1 MPSNRVEDRLRPITP
16 QLAWRVAVLGGIAFV
31 LFGIVFFRLWYL
43 QVLTGD
49 TARVAAS
56 QNGRRTERIEAPR
69 GDIVD
74 RHANQLVR
82 TKKAAVVQLVPSSLP
97 ERVLED
103 ADNYRKALG
112 EAESQRLA
120 YERQY
125 EALSRQL
132 KDDGRKSTKAEE
144 RERRRLRKLGS
155 TARKVPIPPIP
166 TDEPG
171 LTTLY
176 RRISETIDIRPKTI
190 HERVIRSIADTP
202 YSNVTVRTDVPLAQF
217 NYMRERPEYF
227 KGVVV
232 TKRYIREY
240 PEGKLAAQLFGTVSE
255 IGTEQMKLRRYKD
268 VAQGTRIGQTGLEY
282 SYDEYLRGR
291 DGYTRLVVDAHGS
304 RDDERK
310 VSVVEPKQGQR
321 LRLTIDMDLQRT
333 GEQAL
338 AQAIQNS
345 EYETR
350 AGAFVAMDPRNGEVL
365 AMGSAPS
372 FDANWFAKPFTQQRY
387 EYLTSNE
394 TDAPLLNRATESAYP
409 SASTFK
415 PVTALAALEEGLIT
429 PSRKINDP
437 GHWEYGGREYQN
449 AKEAVFGS
457 INVGEALK
465 VSSDIFFFKLGAQ
478 ANDKGPIIQKWAE
491 RLGYGRKT
499 GIDLPNEA
507 AGLVPDSKWRNE
519 AYAEYE
525 RCVEKNGLELRTTAA
540 LFECGGIERTWTGG
554 DNVNLAVGQGDL
566 QATPLQVAVAYAAF
580 ANGGTIV
587 RPHLGKAVENANG
600 VPLQEFRPKAKRKVK
615 IPSRDRQVILEGLRS
630 AAQGEGGTSADVWQG
645 WPMDEFPVYGK
656 TGTAE
661 RQPNPDQAWYA
672 CFVKDKGRP
681 IVVVVTVEKGGFGA
695 ATAAPAARMMLSEWF
710 DVSDREFHA
719 GTSVTR

>member
-1 MPSNRVEDRLRPITP
+1 MPKNRVEDRLRPITP

-56 QNGRRTERIEAPR
+56 QNGRRMERIEAPR

-74 RHANQLVR
+74 REARALVR
-82 TKKAAVVQLVPSSLP
+82 TKKAAVVQLVPSLLP
-97 ERVLED
+97 KQVLKD
-103 ADNYRKALG
+103 ADEYRKQLAA
-112 EAESQRLA
+112 AENQRLE
-120 YERQY
+120 YQNQY
-125 EALSRQL
+125 DALTRQL
-132 KDDGRKSTKAEE
+132 RDDERKSTKAEE
-144 RERRRLRKLGS
+144 KERSRLKKLGA
-155 TARKVPIPPIP
+155 TARKVAIPEVPAG
-166 TDEPG
+166 EPE
-171 LTTLY
+171 LIELY
-176 RRISETIDIRPKTI
+176 RRIGETIDITQKTI

-202 YSNVTVRTDVPLAQF
+202 YSNITIRTDVPLAEF

-232 TKRYIREY
+232 TNRYVREY
-240 PEGKLAAQLFGTVSE
+240 PKGKLAAQLFGTVSE
-255 IGTEQMKLRRYKD
+255 ISTEQMAKRQFKD
-268 VAQGTRIGQTGLEY
+268 VAQGTRIGQSGLEY
-282 SYDEYLRGR
+282 KYDKYLRGT
-291 DGYTRLVVDAHGS
+291 DGYSRLVVDAFGS

-310 VSVVEPKQGQR
+310 VSVVNPKQGQR
-321 LRLTIDMDLQRT
+321 LRLTIDSELQEV
-333 GEQAL
+333 GEKAL

-350 AGAFVAMDPRNGEVL
+350 AGAFVAMDPRNGEIL

-372 FDANWFAKPFTQQRY
+372 FDANWFAKPFTQSRY
-387 EYLTSNE
+387 EYLTSDA

-415 PVTALAALEEGLIT
+415 PTTAMAALEEGLIT
-429 PSRKINDP
+429 PTRKINDP

-457 INVGEALK
+457 IDVREALAK
-465 VSSDIFFFKLGAQ
+465 SSDIFFFKLGAQ
-478 ANDKGPIIQKWAE
+478 ANAQGRVIQRWAE
-491 RLGYGRKT
+491 KFGYGSKT
-499 GIDLPNEA
+499 GIDLPGEA
-507 AGLVPDSKWRNE
+507 AGLVPDRKYRQE
-519 AYAEYE
+519 GYAKY
-525 RCVEKNGLELRTTAA
+525 RKCVEEAGLQPQTTAA
-540 LFECGGIERTWTGG
+540 LYECGGIEREWSGG

-566 QATPLQVAVAYAAF
+566 QATPLQVAVAYATLE
-580 ANGGTIV
+580 NGGTVV
-587 RPHLGKAVENANG
+587 RPHLGKAIEDGNG
-600 VPLQEFRPKAKRKVK
+600 VPLQEFRPKAKRKIK
-615 IPSRDRQVILEGLRS
+615 MAARDRDAVLDGLRA
-630 AAQGEGGTSADVWQG
+630 AAQGEGGTSADVFRG
-645 WPMDEFPVYGK
+645 WPMKDFPIYGK

-672 CFVKDKGRP
+672 AFVPDKARP

-695 ATAAPAARMMLSEWF
+695 ATAAPAARMILSEWF